1 MELTVQKGVV
11 PRELGNLNI
20 TYQYVETGGYRRTLN
35 YTYNES
41 QKQTDTYNRRCLPY
55 EDTIAELGDE
65 LNKAVCRKPG
75 VTDMLTYT
83 PYPDSNNDPSY
94 ATWTPTPRTVTDPL
108 GGEYYGYSRFQLK
121 LNGSNIFTVTPG
133 TGGYTPPV
141 GQYESVTGSLCVGMA
156 YNYCIYSNQFDLTS
170 YTDSS
175 KNVKPMC
182 TIGKAREYTNFAW
195 DYIYIVAQHDDRQ
208 HPSVCTGVYTIPA
221 TTYTSTQGATSKVP
235 SKAPMMDC
243 YTESID
249 VTTFELTVT
258 TS

>member
-20 TYQYVETGGYRRTLN
+20 TYQYVETGGYHRTLN

-41 QKQTDTYNRRCLPY
+41 HKQTDSYNRRCLPY
-55 EDTIAELGDE
+55 EDTIEELGNKLD
-65 LNKAVCRKPG
+65 KAVCRTPG

-83 PYPDSNNDPSY
+83 PYPDSNYDPSY
-94 ATWTPTPRTVTDPL
+94 ATWSPTPRTYKDPL
-108 GGEYYGYSRFQLK
+108 GETHNGYSQFKLM

-133 TGGYTPPV
+133 TGGYTPSV
-141 GQYESVTGSLCVGMA
+141 RQYESVQASLCVGMA

-175 KNVKPMC
+175 KNLKPMC
-182 TIGKAREYTNFAW
+182 TVGKARAYVSFAW
-195 DYIYIVAQHDDRQ
+195 DYEFIVAQYLDRQ
-208 HPSVCTGVYTIPA
+208 HPNVCTGVYSLSA

-235 SKAPMMDC
+235 SKSPMMNC
-243 YTESID
+243 ETESID